1 MLEYGTHR
9 SDVGLCAL
17 QTWKGGAADGA
28 DLPAQVG
35 LVGVLRHTHFPLS
48 FPAPQKNAKNEPEVQ
63 HFMLLSFSF
72 YTTQN
77 Y

>member
-1 MLEYGTHR
+1 MGLEYDAHR

-48 FPAPQKNAKNEPEVQ
+48 FPAPQKKYAKNEPKV
-63 HFMLLSFSF
+63 S
-72 YTTQN
+72 N
-77 Y
+77 PC